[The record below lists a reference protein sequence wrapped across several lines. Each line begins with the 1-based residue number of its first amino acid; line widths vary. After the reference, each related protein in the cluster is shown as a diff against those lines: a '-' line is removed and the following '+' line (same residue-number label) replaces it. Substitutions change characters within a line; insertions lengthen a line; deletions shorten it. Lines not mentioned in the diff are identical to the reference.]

1 MYKTFYK
8 SQPYELRFCCDIK
21 KNNFNTICDSCTMLW
36 ESAAENYSDSAD
48 FFFRF
53 TVLVVLSAQIKKKKN
68 ENGNC

>member
-1 MYKTFYK
+1 MNLDFVAI
-8 SQPYELRFCCDIK
+8 LK

-36 ESAAENYSDSAD
+36 ESAAGNCSDSGD

>member
-1 MYKTFYK
+1 MFYNRQ
-8 SQPYELRFCCDIK
+8 SDELRFRCDIK

-36 ESAAENYSDSAD
+36 ESASGNYSDSGD

-68 ENGNC
+68 ENDNC

>member
-1 MYKTFYK
+1 MNLDFVAILKK
-8 SQPYELRFCCDIK
+8 IISIPYVMF
-21 KNNFNTICDSCTMLW
+21 W
-36 ESAAENYSDSAD
+36 ESASGNYSDSGD

>member
-1 MYKTFYK
+1 MNLDFVAI
-8 SQPYELRFCCDIK
+8 LK

-36 ESAAENYSDSAD
+36 ESAAGNCSDSGD

-68 ENGNC
+68 ENDNC